1 MWRAVLIGIAMVV
14 SGCVAPQPDSGRT
27 VAAFEVPLHTPSDR
41 AEFLAILRQ
50 VSQAEGLHI
59 DAENDES
66 LRNTAEQIPEANRT
80 LHAAVWRGTE
90 DDHAEAVIMDGH
102 DHLGLV
108 WIAFLAGEET
118 ASAKRFRD
126 RVMNRVVLRW
136 PETMSLPV
144 MPTGSIPNPYQLV
157 KTPSGYK
164 LDPAY
169 ASSYDVKASS
179 PLVFHPEAD

>member
-1 MWRAVLIGIAMVV
+1 MVV
-14 SGCVAPQPDSGRT
+14 SGCVAPQPHSGRT
-27 VAAFEVPLHTPSDR
+27 VAAFEVQLHTPSDR

-50 VSQAEGLHI
+50 VSQAEGLHV

-66 LRNTAEQIPEANRT
+66 LRYTAEAIPEANRT
-80 LHAAVWRGTE
+80 LRAAIWRGTE

-108 WIAFLAGEET
+108 WIAFLEGEDP
-118 ASAKRFRD
+118 ASATRFRE
-126 RVMNRVVLRW
+126 RVMNRLVLRW

-144 MPTGSIPNPYQLV
+144 MPTGSIPNPHQLV
-157 KTPSGYK
+157 KTRSGYK

-169 ASSYDVKASS
+169 VSSYEVKASS
-179 PLVFHPEAD
+179 RLVSHPQAD